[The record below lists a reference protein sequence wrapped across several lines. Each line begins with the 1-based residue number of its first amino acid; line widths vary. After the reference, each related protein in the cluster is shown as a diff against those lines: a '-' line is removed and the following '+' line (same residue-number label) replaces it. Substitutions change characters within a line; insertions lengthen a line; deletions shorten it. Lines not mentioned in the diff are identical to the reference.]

1 MLPKILSY
9 HSDTHATYLQFHRS
23 PLRDLASDTQSRT
36 LKLSIGY
43 PRNLPSYSKSPR
55 VIRALTLITR
65 TPRLGP
71 PYMHKQQAPRTN
83 IICHRNITLKRSHI
97 MPALAPVKPTTNFH
111 TSTRLSSPHVASS
124 VTPWT
129 RSRQPT
135 HHSVTIQVAH
145 NVHHPM
151 AALHLVRHLP
161 ARFHIILDIPTVY
174 VSSPLEF
181 IAVDYNNTH
190 LTGPEPQQIGP
201 HFNLSSVESPGGS
214 QSPQPSSHQ
223 VATSAYKTPLYSII
237 SGLL

>member
-1 MLPKILSY
+1 
-9 HSDTHATYLQFHRS
+9 
-23 PLRDLASDTQSRT
+23 
-36 LKLSIGY
+36 
-43 PRNLPSYSKSPR
+43 
-55 VIRALTLITR
+55 
-65 TPRLGP
+65 
-71 PYMHKQQAPRTN
+71 
-83 IICHRNITLKRSHI
+83 
-97 MPALAPVKPTTNFH
+97 MPARAPVKPTTNFH

-161 ARFHIILDIPTVY
+161 ALFHRIPDIPTVY
-174 VSSPLEF
+174 VNSPLEF

-190 LTGPEPQQIGP
+190 LTRPEPQQIGP
-201 HFNLSSVESPGGS
+201 HFNLSSVQFPGGS
-214 QSPQPSSHQ
+214 QSPQPSSHH